1 MSASGDRV
9 ILIRTFTFGGSVNNI
24 EQKQALEEILNSL
37 YSKLAIAE
45 KNGQDLEI
53 QLSGVN
59 RDIND
64 VALAIEATSTVLAL
78 LEKEILRSQT
88 AEPSVEEVTV
98 QSDPVLVPVPREIKG
113 ISPQSMA
120 ILGRAFESN
129 LPATIEE
136 CLDRSGSDWRMRKV
150 LVSSGY
156 TNGNAQPSHITY
168 EEDLLRGDDSRI
180 RIQLVKDWQTIM
192 DPRNN
197 SLGLPCQR
205 LVRKINE
212 HPSTAEERQA
222 MFAMWGLNL
231 NT

>member
-1 MSASGDRV
+1 
-9 ILIRTFTFGGSVNNI
+9 
-24 EQKQALEEILNSL
+24 
-37 YSKLAIAE
+37 
-45 KNGQDLEI
+45 
-53 QLSGVN
+53 
-59 RDIND
+59 
-64 VALAIEATSTVLAL
+64 
-78 LEKEILRSQT
+78 
-88 AEPSVEEVTV
+88 
-98 QSDPVLVPVPREIKG
+98 
-113 ISPQSMA
+113 MA